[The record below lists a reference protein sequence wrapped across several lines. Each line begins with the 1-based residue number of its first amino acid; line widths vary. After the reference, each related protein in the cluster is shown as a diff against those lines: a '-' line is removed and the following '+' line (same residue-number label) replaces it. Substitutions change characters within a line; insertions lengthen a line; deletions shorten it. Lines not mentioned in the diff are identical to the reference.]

1 MSVRRVNV
9 EALLARLGMKATR
22 RGPKLAARCPS
33 HDDTDPSWTIVA
45 DPRSQR
51 CGSHHCF
58 ACGYGG
64 GPWELVATVR
74 GISIED
80 AARWIRQEFGGERD
94 AETRDVP
101 RVRVSDRSDTRPEY
115 RLPDGVRLPSVDGSE
130 WFGPALEYLET
141 KRRVPAWQRERWHM
155 GYALWGR
162 CAHRVVIP
170 VHTAGHLVS
179 YVARTLLKGEDVPR
193 YDVARQTDPGAR
205 PDFALF
211 GEPGF
216 DAGGTVTIA
225 EGVFSALALERAGA
239 PNPCAI
245 LGVDNL
251 GVEKLDIL
259 ASFDTALVAT
269 DPDRAGDQAFDTL
282 NAWLCRYVDVRRVT
296 LTESPD
302 DASEDELVAAIAAAQ
317 AHRAA

>member
-1 MSVRRVNV
+1 MSAVRRVDV
-9 EALLARLGMKATR
+9 AALLARLGMKATR
-22 RGPKLAARCPS
+22 RGPKLAARCPA
-33 HDDTDPSWTIVA
+33 HDDRDPSWTIVA

-74 GISIED
+74 GLSIEE

-101 RVRVSDRSDTRPEY
+101 RVRVSDRSDTPEY
-115 RLPDGVRLPSVDGSE
+115 HLPDGIRIPSLDGSD
-130 WFGPALEYLET
+130 WFGPALAYLDG
-141 KRRVPAWQRERWHM
+141 RRVPAWQRERWHM
-155 GYALWGR
+155 GFALWGR

-170 VHTAGHLVS
+170 VHTGGQLVS
-179 YVARTLLKGEDVPR
+179 YVARTLLKGDDVPR

-205 PDFALF
+205 PDYALL

-216 DAGGTVTIA
+216 DETGTVTIA
-225 EGVFSALALERAGA
+225 EGSFSMLALERAGW

-251 GVEKLDIL
+251 GVEKIDIL

-269 DPDRAGDQAFDTL
+269 DPDRAGDQAFDVL
-282 NAWLCRYVDVRRVT
+282 YGALCRYVDVRRVT
-296 LTESPD
+296 LTVSPD
-302 DASEDELVAAIAAAQ
+302 DATEDELAEALARMQ
-317 AHRAA
+317 ADRAA